1 MIARLVIALP
11 ILFTLLLP
19 ATLSLLVMM
28 AIRLV
33 LFLGIPLL
41 VAGAATFVVGVPLSM
56 AMAAVL
62 ASTESAA
69 LGDTGTGGLMIGLYA
84 LLLIV
89 AVVISFLT
97 VGRWIRRFFE
107 RFEDDDVGGHFA
119 VRLIWIGLNTAF
131 ALAVLV
137 LALSARLTEAAG
149 EPVFS
154 WDLLAIAAI
163 PGLVWGLLCGTVL
176 TRWVFKIWGWVG
188 DADMSVP
195 VSVPVYIRH
204 F

>member
-19 ATLSLLVMM
+19 ATLSLLTMM
-28 AIRLV
+28 VIRLL

-41 VAGAATFVVGVPLSM
+41 IAGTATFLVGVPLSM
-56 AMAAVL
+56 AWTLVL
-62 ASTESAA
+62 ASTESPAI
-69 LGDTGTGGLMIGLYA
+69 GDTESGFLLLGLHA
-84 LLLIV
+84 LLFLA
-89 AVVISFLT
+89 AVVIAFLT
-97 VGRWIRRFFE
+97 VGRWIRRAFE

-119 VRLIWIGLNTAF
+119 VRLVWIGLNTAF
-131 ALAVLV
+131 ALTVLV
-137 LALSARLTEAAG
+137 LALSARLSATAG
-149 EPVFS
+149 EPALS

-163 PGLVWGLLCGTVL
+163 PGLVWGLLCGTFL